1 MEGKEI
7 LFIFIFVLIAA
18 ALLVSLVI
26 ILLNIRE
33 KGTISDAFFQSLI
46 SQIISGI
53 IIAMVSFLSAYGLW
67 KIQETRKDKNEKQA
81 EEQRVTD
88 IRMDSFIKIANEVS
102 ENRLTLG
109 QDIKNNA
116 FVRIPLKTTA
126 WEQGK
131 YQTLVKT
138 DLLLDGLKLLYDDI
152 EKYNWHVRFIQYKVM
167 VDKLTKDKFPDIAK
181 EAQGKIDQDLFDKL
195 EKFENL
201 TSRELVILEQKK
213 KNDHASRFGVWQE
226 KVEIPYFKKVED
238 NKNP

>member
-1 MEGKEI
+1 MGKEI
-7 LFIFIFVLIAA
+7 LFILLFVLIAA
-18 ALLVSLVI
+18 ALLVGLVI

-33 KGTISDAFFQSLI
+33 KGTISDTFFQSLI

-53 IIAMVSFLSAYGLW
+53 IIALVSFSSAYGLW
-67 KIQETRKDKNEKQA
+67 KIQEARKDRKAKEA
-81 EEQRVTD
+81 EEQRITD

-131 YQTLVKT
+131 YQTPVKT
-138 DLLLDGLKLLYDDI
+138 ELLLDGLKLLYDDI

-167 VDKLTKDKFPDIAK
+167 AEKLTKDNLPDIAK

-195 EKFENL
+195 EKFESL
-201 TSRELVILEQKK
+201 TSRELVIIEQKK
-213 KNDHASRFGVWQE
+213 KDDHVSRFGAWQE
-226 KVEIPYFKKVED
+226 KVEIPYFKKVDE
-238 NKNP
+238 NKSK